1 MKKHLASLAL
11 CAALGAGMA
20 LAAPLPQETPTTPAT
35 GANGQRFDPSQQL
48 KRLTKRLNLTPD
60 QQNQLLPILTDR
72 QQQMSALHG
81 DTSLSGQER
90 RAKARTL
97 REDFDSKIKAV
108 LNDSQKQ
115 QYEQLRQ
122 HRRQPKESNS

>member
-1 MKKHLASLAL
+1 MKKQFTSLAL

-20 LAAPLPQETPTTPAT
+20 LAAPLPQETPAST
-35 GANGQRFDPSQQL
+35 ANSHRFDPSQQL

-72 QQQMSALHG
+72 QQQMSALRG

-115 QYEQLRQ
+115 QYEQMRQ

>member
-1 MKKHLASLAL
+1 MKKQFASLAL

-20 LAAPLPQETPTTPAT
+20 LAAPLPQETPAST
-35 GANGQRFDPSQQL
+35 ANSHRVDPSQQL

-72 QQQMSALHG
+72 QQQMSALRG

-90 RAKARTL
+90 RAKAQTL
-97 REDFDSKIKAV
+97 REDFDTKIKAV

-115 QYEQLRQ
+115 QYEQMRQ

>member
-1 MKKHLASLAL
+1 MKKQFASLAL

-20 LAAPLPQETPTTPAT
+20 LAAPLPQETSATT
-35 GANGQRFDPSQQL
+35 ANGHRFDPSQQL

-72 QQQMSALHG
+72 QQQMSTLRG

-97 REDFDSKIKAV
+97 RQDFDSKIKAV

-122 HRRQPKESNS
+122 HRKPPKESNS

>member
-1 MKKHLASLAL
+1 MKKQFASLAL

-20 LAAPLPQETPTTPAT
+20 LAAPLPQETPSTS
-35 GANGQRFDPSQQL
+35 ANGHRFDPSQQL

-72 QQQMSALHG
+72 QQQMSALRG

-90 RAKARTL
+90 RAKAQTL

-115 QYEQLRQ
+115 QYEQMRQ
-122 HRRQPKESNS
+122 HRRPHKESNS

>member
-1 MKKHLASLAL
+1 MKKQFVSVAL
-11 CAALGAGMA
+11 CVALGAGMA
-20 LAAPLPQETPTTPAT
+20 LAAPLPQETPTST
-35 GANGQRFDPSQQL
+35 ANSHRFDPSKQL

-72 QQQMSALHG
+72 QQQMTALRG
-81 DTSLSGQER
+81 DTSLSEQDR

-97 REDFDSKIKAV
+97 REDFESKIKAV

-115 QYEQLRQ
+115 QYEQMRQ